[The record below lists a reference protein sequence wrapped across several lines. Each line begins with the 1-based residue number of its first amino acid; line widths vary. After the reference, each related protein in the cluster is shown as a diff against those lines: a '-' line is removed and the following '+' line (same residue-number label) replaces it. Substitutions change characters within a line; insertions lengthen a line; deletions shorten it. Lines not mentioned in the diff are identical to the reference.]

1 MRQENLPDAMFT
13 GQFDMA
19 QFPDV
24 YNFFSDI
31 GIQPPAIAKSIQ
43 STYHGLSN
51 TQSTATAQQ
60 RRVELEGIPLPPL
73 PVLRPKDSET
83 PFRPTISQTRFANNI
98 SATRHE
104 TAASEEKATPAVGK
118 AHVMGL
124 LAGANTHLVCAQSL
138 QRYDLNACH

>member
-1 MRQENLPDAMFT
+1 
-13 GQFDMA
+13 MA

-31 GIQPPAIAKSIQ
+31 GIRPPAIAKSIQ

-51 TQSTATAQQ
+51 TQLTATAQQ
-60 RRVELEGIPLPPL
+60 RRVELEDVPLPLL
-73 PVLRPKDSET
+73 PVLHPKDSET
-83 PFRPTISQTRFANNI
+83 PFSPKISQTRIANNV

-104 TAASEEKATPAVGK
+104 TVASDKATPAVGK

-124 LAGANTHLVCAQSL
+124 LAGANTHLVRAQSL
-138 QRYDLNACH
+138 QRYDLQIGPMHA

>member
-1 MRQENLPDAMFT
+1 MRQENLTDVMSE

-31 GIQPPAIAKSIQ
+31 GIRPPAIAKSIQ
-43 STYHGLSN
+43 STHHGLSN
-51 TQSTATAQQ
+51 KQSTATAQQ
-60 RRVELEGIPLPPL
+60 RRVELEDIPLPPL
-73 PVLRPKDSET
+73 PVLHPKDSET
-83 PFRPTISQTRFANNI
+83 PFRPKISQTRIANNV

-104 TAASEEKATPAVGK
+104 TAASEKATPAAGRAQVT
-118 AHVMGL
+118 GL
-124 LAGANTHLVCAQSL
+124 LAGANAHLVCAQSL